1 MLDSGFCMAAALMK
15 LGTCMVARVGEA
27 IKEEMVL
34 ERMEED
40 KKDEEERK
48 RQKVFGFAR

>member
-1 MLDSGFCMAAALMK
+1 
-15 LGTCMVARVGEA
+15 MVARVGEA

-40 KKDEEERK
+40 KKDEENAEVARSG
-48 RQKVFGFAR
+48 FGVSREGDS